1 MTFRKNE
8 PRCDE
13 PSEMTGTEQRLF
25 IMTKLSNPWWRLNH
39 LYKIQ
44 NEKGELVTFRMRP
57 AQRQLFRSMH
67 NKNIILK
74 ARQLGFSTA
83 IDIYLLDQALFIP
96 HLKCGIVAQD
106 KQAAS
111 EIFRT
116 KIAVP
121 FDHLPDWLRA
131 SFTIVERRSGAC
143 GGYILFGHGSSIQVA
158 TSFRSGTVQRLHIS
172 EHGKICAKYPAK
184 AKELR
189 TGTLNAVSDE
199 CIIFD
204 ESTAEGVG
212 GDFYEMSNRAQ
223 EITASGL
230 ALTPQDYKFHFYA
243 WWQDL
248 KYSARVPESGLKLS
262 REKTAYFSAVEKAM
276 NITLTDEQKHWY
288 ICKETEQRE
297 EMKQEFP
304 STPQEAF
311 LTSGR
316 RVFSAESTLQA
327 ESFCSPPLI
336 VYDIEPVTGTKTKAQ
351 SLRDGNKAEQHRTL
365 MNYLLVWELPDPD
378 EEYVCGADTAEGLEH
393 GDRSSLDIIRC
404 SNGEQVA
411 HWFGHLDAEL
421 FAHLIAQVCRMYNN
435 AFVGPERNNHG
446 HAVILKLRELYPTRY
461 IYNEQHLD
469 QAYDDDTPRLG
480 WLTTRQSKP
489 VLTEGMKTLLNN
501 GLSGIRWSGTLSE
514 MNTYVYDAKGS
525 MNAQEGCFDDQLMS
539 YMIAQEMRARMPV
552 RVKQKTDKRRTT
564 HWMAH

>member
-1 MTFRKNE
+1 
-8 PRCDE
+8 
-13 PSEMTGTEQRLF
+13 
-25 IMTKLSNPWWRLNH
+25 
-39 LYKIQ
+39 
-44 NEKGELVTFRMRP
+44 
-57 AQRQLFRSMH
+57 
-67 NKNIILK
+67 
-74 ARQLGFSTA
+74 
-83 IDIYLLDQALFIP
+83 
-96 HLKCGIVAQD
+96 
-106 KQAAS
+106 
-111 EIFRT
+111 
-116 KIAVP
+116 
-121 FDHLPDWLRA
+121 
-131 SFTIVERRSGAC
+131 
-143 GGYILFGHGSSIQVA
+143 
-158 TSFRSGTVQRLHIS
+158 
-172 EHGKICAKYPAK
+172 
-184 AKELR
+184 
-189 TGTLNAVSDE
+189 
-199 CIIFD
+199 
-204 ESTAEGVG
+204 
-212 GDFYEMSNRAQ
+212 
-223 EITASGL
+223 
-230 ALTPQDYKFHFYA
+230 
-243 WWQDL
+243 
-248 KYSARVPESGLKLS
+248 
-262 REKTAYFSAVEKAM
+262 
-276 NITLTDEQKHWY
+276 
-288 ICKETEQRE
+288 
-297 EMKQEFP
+297 KQEFP

-327 ESFCSPPLI
+327 ESFCSPPMI
-336 VYDIEPVTGTKTKAQ
+336 VYDIEPVTGAKTKAQ
-351 SLRDGNKAEQHRTL
+351 SLREGNKNELQRTL

-393 GDRSSLDIIRC
+393 GDRSSLDVVKR

-421 FAHLIAQVCRMYNN
+421 FAHLISQVCRMYNN

-501 GLSGIRWSGTLSE
+501 GISGIRWSGTLSE

>member
-131 SFTIVERRSGAC
+131 SFTIVERRSGAS

-230 ALTPQDYKFHFYA
+230 ALTPQDYKF
-243 WWQDL
+243 
-248 KYSARVPESGLKLS
+248 
-262 REKTAYFSAVEKAM
+262 
-276 NITLTDEQKHWY
+276 
-288 ICKETEQRE
+288 
-297 EMKQEFP
+297 
-304 STPQEAF
+304 
-311 LTSGR
+311 
-316 RVFSAESTLQA
+316 
-327 ESFCSPPLI
+327 
-336 VYDIEPVTGTKTKAQ
+336 
-351 SLRDGNKAEQHRTL
+351 
-365 MNYLLVWELPDPD
+365 
-378 EEYVCGADTAEGLEH
+378 
-393 GDRSSLDIIRC
+393 
-404 SNGEQVA
+404 
-411 HWFGHLDAEL
+411 
-421 FAHLIAQVCRMYNN
+421 
-435 AFVGPERNNHG
+435 
-446 HAVILKLRELYPTRY
+446 
-461 IYNEQHLD
+461 
-469 QAYDDDTPRLG
+469 
-480 WLTTRQSKP
+480 
-489 VLTEGMKTLLNN
+489 
-501 GLSGIRWSGTLSE
+501 
-514 MNTYVYDAKGS
+514 
-525 MNAQEGCFDDQLMS
+525 
-539 YMIAQEMRARMPV
+539 
-552 RVKQKTDKRRTT
+552 
-564 HWMAH
+564 